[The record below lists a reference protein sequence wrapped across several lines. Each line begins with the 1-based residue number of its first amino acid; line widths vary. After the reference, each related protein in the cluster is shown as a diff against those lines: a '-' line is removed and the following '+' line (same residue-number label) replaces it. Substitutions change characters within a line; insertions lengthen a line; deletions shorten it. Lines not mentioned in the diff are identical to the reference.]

1 LQPSGNAPEPELE
14 GVARLPRPRDRIGAG
29 QARRIALAACGFGE
43 ARTESPAIRH
53 LSRVTQRLGLVQI
66 DSVNVLARA
75 HLVPFFSR
83 LGPYDPTLLD
93 RLAYGGRRRQLF
105 EYWGHEASLIRVE
118 LQPHLR
124 WRMERARAGQG
135 IYAGLAK
142 LRAEQPAFIDAAL
155 EEVRRRGPLAARDLA
170 EGGTGKGSW
179 WGWSEGKRALEWLF
193 WAGLLTTKTRRPGFD
208 RVYDLPERVLPAE
221 IAAAPTPSPADAQRE
236 LVRVASRALGV
247 ATEADLRDYFRLGP
261 EDGRAAI
268 ASLIE
273 NGELLPVEVE
283 GWRNSAYLDAGA
295 RFPRRIEA
303 AALVSPFDPLVWER
317 PRAER
322 LFGFRYR
329 LEIYTP
335 AHKREHGYYVLPF
348 LLGARIAARLD
359 LKADRQTGRLLVLSL
374 HLEPGADP
382 DEVRPALDR
391 ELAEMA
397 RWLGLAEVVSPA
409 TDARSR
415 ASRAGWAEDAARV
428 AAAGDDAL
436 VLPEFP
442 NEGDEDLS
450 W

>member
-1 LQPSGNAPEPELE
+1 LQASGNAPEPELE
-14 GVARLPRPRDRIGAG
+14 RVARLPRPRDRIGAG

-43 ARTESPAIRH
+43 TRIESPGLRH

-83 LGPYDPTLLD
+83 LGPYEPTLLD
-93 RLAYGGRRRQLF
+93 RLASGGRRRQLF

-135 IYAGLAK
+135 IYGGLAK

-170 EGGTGKGSW
+170 EAGTGKGSW
-179 WGWSEGKRALEWLF
+179 WGWSDGKRALEWLF

-268 ASLIE
+268 ASLVE

-283 GWRNSAYLDAGA
+283 GWRNPAYLDAGA
-295 RFPRRIEA
+295 RFPAGSRRPLSCLPSIRSSGSDRA
-303 AALVSPFDPLVWER
+303 RSGCSASATALRSTRRAQARARLLR
-317 PRAER
+317 PAVPPRD
-322 LFGFRYR
+322 
-329 LEIYTP
+329 
-335 AHKREHGYYVLPF
+335 
-348 LLGARIAARLD
+348 RIAARLD

-397 RWLGLAEVVSPA
+397 RWSGLAEVVFLG
-409 TDARSR
+409 TDARPPAGR
-415 ASRAGWAEDAARV
+415 AVGPKTRNGWPR
-428 AAAGDDAL
+428 
-436 VLPEFP
+436 PETTRSSCRNP
-442 NEGDEDLS
+442 ERGR
-450 W
+450 

>member
-1 LQPSGNAPEPELE
+1 MQPLGEVPDPELE
-14 GVARLPRPRDRIGAG
+14 PVARLPRPRDRIGAA
-29 QARRIALAACGFGE
+29 QARRIALSACGFGE
-43 ARTESPAIRH
+43 RRTESPSGRH

-118 LQPHLR
+118 LQPCLR

-135 IYAGLAK
+135 IYGGLAK
-142 LRAEQPAFIDAAL
+142 LRAEQPVFIDAAL

-179 WGWSEGKRALEWLF
+179 WGWSDGKRALEWLF

-208 RVYDLPERVLPAE
+208 RVYDLPERVLPPE

-236 LVRVASRALGV
+236 LVRVASRALGI
-247 ATEADLRDYFRLGP
+247 ATERDLRDYFRLSP
-261 EDGRAAI
+261 EDARAAI
-268 ASLIE
+268 ASLVE
-273 NGELLPVEVE
+273 NGDLLPVDVE
-283 GWRNSAYLDAGA
+283 GWRNPAYLDPDA
-295 RFPRRIEA
+295 RFPRRVEA

-317 PRAER
+317 SRAER

-335 AHKREHGYYVLPF
+335 APKREHGYYVLPF
-348 LLGARIAARLD
+348 LLRDRIAARLD
-359 LKADRQTGRLLVLSL
+359 LKADRQSGQLLVLSL

-397 RWLGLAEVVSPA
+397 RWLGLTEVVLPGTS
-409 TDARSR
+409 ARSPPG
-415 ASRAGWAEDAARV
+415 RAGRADDAERV
-428 AAAGDDAL
+428 AAAGDDVL
-436 VLPEFP
+436 VMPEFSTRVT
-442 NEGDEDLS
+442 ET
-450 W
+450 